1 MRFRSLSIFALG
13 LVAASAQAQY
23 SFTQIDASFD
33 DGSGVGARSLSGA
46 PALNNAGQIAY
57 RGATDDGSVLYRYSG
72 GTISQI
78 ASPSDFNFIGFYPT
92 INASGQV
99 GFAANNTSNRSGM
112 FRTDGT
118 TVARV
123 DADIF
128 DNNVDFFPSMN
139 GSGRIAFRGEK
150 EVGFVN
156 GIYAGDGT
164 APVAAIYD
172 ESGPYDGFGSA
183 PSLNDNDQVAFTAFR
198 DADGEQ
204 ALLLGNGGPL
214 TEIANTAGDLG
225 FINDMIDLNNAGDLA
240 FYASRDD
247 GTSALFRYSAGSLNT
262 VADSSGI
269 FSDFSALSMNGPG
282 DLAFVSSLDDGTLG
296 LFVGGTSNP
305 ILTSGSTFLGKTLF
319 GFNLS
324 RDSFND
330 QGQLAFMAFFDD
342 GSSSLVLASPAAV
355 PEPASMVALGA
366 GALALLRRRKRS

>member
-1 MRFRSLSIFALG
+1 MRFRSLSLFAWV

-33 DGSGVGARSLSGA
+33 DGSGVGARSLLGA

-57 RGATDDGSVLYRYSG
+57 RGAVDDSSVLYRYSG
-72 GTISQI
+72 STISTI
-78 ASPSDFNFIGFYPT
+78 ASSANGFGFIGFFPT

-99 GFAANNTSNRSGM
+99 GFAANKGSESGM
-112 FRTDGT
+112 FRSDGS
-118 TVARV
+118 TVTRI

-128 DNNVDFFPSMN
+128 DNNIDFFPSIN
-139 GSGRIAFRGEK
+139 ASGRMAFRGER

-172 ESGPYDGFGSA
+172 ETGPFDGFGSA

-204 ALLLGNGGPL
+204 ALLLGNGATP
-214 TEIANTAGDLG
+214 TEIANTAGELG
-225 FINDMIDLNNAGDLA
+225 FINDLIDLNNAGDLA

-247 GTSALFRYSAGSLNT
+247 GSSALFQYRGGSLTT

-269 FSDFSALSMNGPG
+269 FDSFSALSMNGLG

-296 LFVGGTSNP
+296 LFVGDTSNP

-342 GSSSLVLASPAAV
+342 GSSSLVVANPV
-355 PEPASMVALGA
+355 PEPASMVALGL
-366 GALALLRRRKRS
+366 GALALLRRRKRA